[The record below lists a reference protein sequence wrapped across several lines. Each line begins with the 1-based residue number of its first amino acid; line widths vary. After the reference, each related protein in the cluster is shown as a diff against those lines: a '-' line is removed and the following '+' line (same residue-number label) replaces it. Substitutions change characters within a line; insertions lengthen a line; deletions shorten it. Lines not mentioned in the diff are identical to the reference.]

1 VSQLFD
7 SLRREVT
14 LPARTKAIRTA
25 HGDAVLA
32 TLGYPR
38 IKERRASP
46 AAIALGLLTLALAAV
61 SAGWSVYDRSAP
73 ARVEPR
79 NVDALVNLAMSLR
92 AAGKFDLA
100 KETLVKAVAIAPGN
114 AAAHYNLGQLYDQTD
129 EPARAVEHYRT
140 FLETAGAEHASRASA
155 VRARIAVLSRT
166 PE

>member
-1 VSQLFD
+1 M
-7 SLRREVT
+7 
-14 LPARTKAIRTA
+14 PARMKAMRTA

-61 SAGWSVYDRSAP
+61 SAGWSIYDRSAP
-73 ARVEPR
+73 ARAAPR

-114 AAAHYNLGQLYDQTD
+114 AEAHYNLGQLYDQTD

-140 FLETAGAEHASRASA
+140 FLDTAGAEHASRASA

>member
-1 VSQLFD
+1 M
-7 SLRREVT
+7 
-14 LPARTKAIRTA
+14 PARTKSMRTA

-38 IKERRASP
+38 NKERRASP

-61 SAGWSVYDRSAP
+61 SAGWSVYDRSAV
-73 ARVEPR
+73 ARAEPR

-129 EPARAVEHYRT
+129 EPVRAVEHYRT
-140 FLETAGAEHASRASA
+140 FLDAAGAEHASRASA